1 MGSLWG
7 GSSTHVQV
15 GTSISRMVPDNLI
28 PETSKLA
35 LVKKLKGSKLS
46 LHEELRRLSMNSIT
60 PKISQLFNYAKENY
74 YYGLPEN
81 QIRDSGVLPINTI
94 NRIIQNEVAKK
105 LGHVE
110 IKFIYTKIGGMN
122 SLHYGWLKLFNDF
135 KYNPDTNK
143 IKYKNKYYTF
153 KDMQCIYSRDSYV
166 YADRDI
172 TSKQGI
178 YPSERYYRGKNNKF
192 INFMPDLVGDENS
205 NVIRIFY
212 EDTKEKYFDIPML
225 NDDKNNDYFQVMYE
239 YIHPQINYTDESGNV
254 YGSRMFNVWTYKDNS
269 GTYPDLDKYEKVEYR
284 DYGSYLPMIY
294 LRQDKKDLTLPKYK
308 ETQPYLTSK
317 KCMSLIGLNIDDLSE
332 SLHKNNMS
340 DVYEV
345 FTMFGIELNTKESID
360 IKYLYKYFEYLDNYF
375 IEDRSNES
383 HIKNR
388 IFNNNKYVLKI
399 RDRKNGIGISF
410 NTIFKRTGKFGGVPE
425 TYTRYKET
433 LVYDGYGYYHQNE
446 DGTIPNIVVEADI
459 FRRQISDREYEEIVV
474 IGIGTSYEVISGES
488 TYFGS
493 NSSQALIPID
503 IKLLNDFSLIERE
516 TLLCR
521 SIHLVINS
529 YVETKD
535 KWWQSGVFKIV
546 MVITAIAITWFYPP
560 LSATAWSTVLAMSVA
575 GQITVVLLLTAAQ
588 SFVLPEVFKI
598 VVDVVGVDVALI
610 AAAIAI
616 AYGGYNGLVGTT
628 TDTVK
633 LISRSG
639 SQLFAEANDIKLQN
653 TLQDIYDEYGQFNL
667 MMEDKMDSLRKIQSE
682 LESSTNIPLLR
693 ASGLVPLTVIGET
706 PEDFLTRTSYI
717 DLAAH
722 QQSLISNFAEITTRL
737 RT

>member
-28 PETSKLA
+28 PETTKLA
-35 LVKKLKGSKLS
+35 LVKKLKGSTLP

-60 PKISQLFNYAKENY
+60 PKINQLFSYAKESY

-81 QIRDSGVLPINTI
+81 QIKDSGVLPVNII

-105 LGHVE
+105 LGHVD
-110 IKFIYTKIGGMN
+110 IKIIYTKIGGMN

-143 IKYKNKYYTF
+143 IKYNNKNYTF
-153 KDMQCIYSRDSYV
+153 KDMQCIYNRDSYV
-166 YADRDI
+166 YADKDI
-172 TSKQGI
+172 ISKQGI
-178 YPSERYYRGKNNKF
+178 FPSERYYRGKKNKF

-212 EDTKEKYFDIPML
+212 GDKGEKYFDIPML

-239 YIHPQINYTDESGNV
+239 YIHPQLNYVDDSGKV
-254 YGSRMFNVWTYKDNS
+254 YGSKMFNVWTYKDNS
-269 GTYPDLDKYEKVEYR
+269 GIYPALDKHEKVEYR
-284 DYGSYLPMIY
+284 DSGSYLPMIY
-294 LRQDKKDLTLPKYK
+294 LRQDKEDLTLPKYK
-308 ETQPYLTSK
+308 ETQPYLTAK

-332 SLHKNNMS
+332 SLHKNDMS

-345 FTMFGIELNTKESID
+345 FTMFGIELNTKESLD
-360 IKYLYKYFEYLDNYF
+360 MKYLYKYFEYLDNYF
-375 IEDRSNES
+375 IEDRNNEF

-388 IFNNNKYVLKI
+388 IFSNNRYILNI

-410 NTIFKRTGKFGGVPE
+410 NTIFKRTGSFGGVPE

-433 LVYDGYGYYHQNE
+433 LEYDGKGYYHQNE
-446 DGTIPNIVVEADI
+446 DGTIPNIVAEADI
-459 FRRQISDREYEEIVV
+459 FRRQISDKEYEEIVV
-474 IGIGTSYEVISGES
+474 IGIGTFYEVVSGES

-516 TLLCR
+516 ILLSR

-535 KWWQSGVFKIV
+535 KWWQTGVFKIA
-546 MVITAIAITWFYPP
+546 MVIVAIAITWFYPP
-560 LSATAWSTVLAMSVA
+560 LSAAAWKAVLAMSIA
-575 GQITVVLLLTAAQ
+575 SQITIVLLLTAAQ
-588 SFVLPEVFKI
+588 SLILPEIFKV
-598 VVDVVGVDVALI
+598 VVDVVGVDIALI
-610 AAAIAI
+610 AAAVAI
-616 AYGGYNGLVGTT
+616 AYGGYHGLAGTT

-633 LISRSG
+633 LISSAG
-639 SQLFAEANDIKLQN
+639 SQLLTEANNIKLQN

-667 MMEDKMDSLRKIQSE
+667 MMEDKMDALRKIQNE
-682 LESSTNIPLLR
+682 LESSTNISLLKV
-693 ASGLVPLTVIGET
+693 SGLVPLTVIGES

-717 DLAAH
+717 DLASH